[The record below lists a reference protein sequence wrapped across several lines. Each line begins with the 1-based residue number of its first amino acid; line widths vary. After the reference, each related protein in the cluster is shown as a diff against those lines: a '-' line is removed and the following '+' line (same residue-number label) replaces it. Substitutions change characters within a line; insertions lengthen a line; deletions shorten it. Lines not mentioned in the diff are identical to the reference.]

1 MRAHCQG
8 SEAVGR
14 LCGPRDVSRDCRLE
28 ERNPPCQSS
37 TPASAPCACT
47 ASAITAMLR
56 ASPSSHRLAK
66 GAGMSSD
73 VGWMEQYSVFTT
85 PQPPSA
91 LMPRIAASV
100 AGRP

>member
-1 MRAHCQG
+1 MPEFDAGERTMRVH
-8 SEAVGR
+8 R
-14 LCGPRDVSRDCRLE
+14 LRH
-28 ERNPPCQSS
+28 
-37 TPASAPCACT
+37 
-47 ASAITAMLR
+47 TAMLR
-56 ASPSSHRLAK
+56 VSPSSHRLAK